1 MRLDRE
7 NRIAE
12 VRCTL
17 PKLYRKKDLYELEG
31 EIARTYELAQ
41 MRILPRYPEDL
52 FTTDYMS
59 EILTE
64 AARVGVV
71 INGFF
76 NRYELETEE
85 DMLRRFQEIIKEENP
100 DALFIGEVWE
110 DASNKEAYG
119 VRRRYFVDGTLD

>member
-1 MRLDRE
+1 MAERKLGDVFKRFIPLGIHKEIFEQAADVKVRLDRE

-12 VRCTL
+12 VRCAL

-41 MRILPRYPEDL
+41 MRILPRYPEEL
-52 FTTDYMS
+52 FSAEYMS

-76 NRYELETEE
+76 VVRV
-85 DMLRRFQEIIKEENP
+85 
-100 DALFIGEVWE
+100 FIR
-110 DASNKEAYG
+110 G
-119 VRRRYFVDGTLD
+119 VSFLY